1 MVLYLL
7 MVEIAYLPVSPD
19 RYAIVLMNGM
29 DEGGIV
35 CCLARNLIC

>member
-1 MVLYLL
+1 

-29 DEGGIV
+29 DDIDFLLTNKDKIE
-35 CCLARNLIC
+35 AWEKASK